1 MPLSCRLPTTLAIA
15 CLAIGAAGAARATDV
30 AVCTDVGNFT
40 IELFDEMAPLHAA
53 NFLEYVD
60 RGFYNG
66 TIFHRVIEGFVVQGG
81 GVTRTFRS
89 KPTLPPVVNEADNGL
104 TNDRGTLSAARTSD
118 PDSATSQFYVN
129 LENNANLNRRG
140 GNAGYTVFGRVS
152 DGMPVID
159 NIAAL
164 PTGPAGPFSS
174 DVTTPLVAVTSMV
187 RVVPDRYANLTDEDK
202 LAALRTDI
210 DNAVAAQDNAAAA
223 MHFNEYRAVC
233 GELGPEMLLTET
245 EVLAAVGRTAAAH
258 ESVTEYLRVA
268 NNTSEEYFRAMSLA
282 RELEAAVTEDSSES
296 IALQRLAE
304 LTAECELPSAPTIP
318 NATDTT
324 MDAMV
329 EAQEAV
335 QEYIDASTEALECL
349 EELAEDDD
357 LSDEDRALAILAYN
371 NEVSSQETLATQWNT
386 QREMFLALQ
395 E

>member
-15 CLAIGAAGAARATDV
+15 CLALGAAGTAWATDV

-40 IELFDEMAPLHAA
+40 IELFDEQAPLHAA

-129 LENNANLNRRG
+129 LENNTNLNRRG

-164 PTGPAGPFSS
+164 PTGPAGPYSS

-187 RVVPDRYANLTDEDK
+187 RVVPDRYANLTGEDK
-202 LAALRTDI
+202 LAALRADI
-210 DNAVAAQDNAAAA
+210 DNAVAAEDSAAAA
-223 MHFNEYRAVC
+223 MHYNEYRAAC

-282 RELEAAVTEDSSES
+282 RELEAAVTEGSAES
-296 IALQRLAE
+296 AALQRLAE

-335 QEYIDASTEALECL
+335 QEYIEASTEALECL

-357 LSDEDRALAILAYN
+357 LSDEDRALAVLAYN
-371 NEVSSQETLATQWNT
+371 NEVSSQETLASQWNT
-386 QREMFLALQ
+386 QRELFLALQ